1 MDKGTFTLVNGWFRV
16 TPLHHVKLASLPKRT
31 LAGKTSDELLQ
42 KTMME
47 AHGNHRFLLD
57 VFLGTPRFLKGLIH
71 QDFPDCLVKYYA
83 SPKKLM
89 HAVFWVMVSNIS
101 YFHPYLGKIPILTSI
116 FKLGHQPVFDVWKS
130 AIFVGVLA
138 FSW

>member
-16 TPLHHVKLASLPKRT
+16 TPLHHAKLASLPKRT

-47 AHGNHRFLLD
+47 AHSNHLFLLD
-57 VFLGTPRFLKGLIH
+57 VSGGNSKIWGELQDYLKGLIH

-83 SPKKLM
+83 SFTKTHI
-89 HAVFWVMVSNIS
+89 HA
-101 YFHPYLGKIPILTSI
+101 
-116 FKLGHQPVFDVWKS
+116 VFDVWKS
-130 AIFVGVLA
+130 AILP
-138 FSW
+138 SLKLT